1 MSATAELSV
10 PSRLERRA
18 GVSPTPIRQLI
29 RDTPALVGAALLAL
43 FFLAALTAPWIA
55 PGDPNRVD
63 LTRRFT
69 APSMA
74 HLLGTDNLGRDML
87 ARLLYG
93 SRLSLG
99 MAMTATLGSSVIGLL
114 LGVLAGVRGGHVDA
128 LIMRSADVLQA
139 LPDCCSRW
147 PWWVCWARA

>member
-1 MSATAELSV
+1 MQIQEL
-10 PSRLERRA
+10 
-18 GVSPTPIRQLI
+18 T
-29 RDTPALVGAALLAL
+29 RDTPAL
-43 FFLAALTAPWIA
+43 LAALTAPWIA
-55 PGDPNRVD
+55 PDDPNRVD

-99 MAMTATLGSSVIGLL
+99 MAMTATLGSSAIGLL
-114 LGVLAGVRGGHVDA
+114 LGVLAGVRGGSVDA
-128 LIMRSADVLQA
+128 LIMRTVDVLQA
-139 LPDCCSRW
+139 LPGLLLALAVVGLLGQGLGNLLVAMVLVWCAGY
-147 PWWVCWARA
+147 ARVVRGMTL